1 MHKKGAIFA
10 VAITIAALLL
20 CCGIRLHRDRDER
33 KLRQFLEQQ
42 AYAAFEL
49 EEIRFD
55 KDDGEVYIDY
65 YIAEDKNAFA
75 EALQLRITL
84 EQFLT
89 ENKLIYSNKM
99 VGVRI
104 MRSNSSLFFEF
115 SNFDWFNDDHRSPPR
130 KCDNCFDLHYGWLY
144 AGQTASL
151 DILENETDFEELVL
165 SGFTEYDIDALS
177 NMENLRYLIIA
188 DENAPAHLFEAE
200 TYSELPEDCEVVV
213 NNHHDIR

>member
-1 MHKKGAIFA
+1 MHKKGVIFA
-10 VAITIAALLL
+10 IAITIAALLL
-20 CCGIRLHRDRDER
+20 CCGIRLYRDRDER

-49 EEIRFD
+49 ESVRFV
-55 KDDGEVYIDY
+55 KKDGEVYIEY
-65 YIAEDKNAFA
+65 YIVEDQTALT
-75 EALQLRITL
+75 EALQLRHKL
-84 EQFLT
+84 EDYLK
-89 ENKLIYSNKM
+89 ENKLIYSNMM

-115 SNFDWFNDDHRSPPR
+115 SNFDWFNDDHCCPPR
-130 KCDNCFDLHYGWLY
+130 KCDNCFDLHYGWFY

-165 SGFTEYDIDALS
+165 SGFTEYDIDTLS